1 MVKRNNSEKKYTKVL
16 SVQKKKYAIVG
27 MVLLTVS
34 MLFPAILS
42 LSACSGADKTGYS
55 VGKIDYK
62 NNIIQMTEVA
72 SFTENG
78 KISILISDIT
88 DHSIIYTEYN
98 TDNLMIPL
106 MAYVAPSGKLVTA
119 VSICEP
125 CNSRRFFIEDNA
137 LVCSACYTR
146 WELEDL
152 KPISGGCLNYPPDA
166 QEYEVE
172 DDSLLLDE
180 SVISTWKPR
189 IF

>member
-1 MVKRNNSEKKYTKVL
+1 MFKRNNNVKRHVKVL
-16 SVQKKKYAIVG
+16 SVQKKKYVIAG
-27 MVLLTVS
+27 MVLLTGI
-34 MLFPAILS
+34 MLFSAVLS
-42 LSACSGADKTGYS
+42 LSACSGADRTGYS
-55 VGKIDYK
+55 VGQVDYK
-62 NNIIQMTEVA
+62 NNSIQMTEVA
-72 SFTENG
+72 SSTENG
-78 KISILISDIT
+78 KISILVSDIIEN
-88 DHSIIYTEYN
+88 SIIYTEYN

-180 SVISTWKPR
+180 SLISTWKPR